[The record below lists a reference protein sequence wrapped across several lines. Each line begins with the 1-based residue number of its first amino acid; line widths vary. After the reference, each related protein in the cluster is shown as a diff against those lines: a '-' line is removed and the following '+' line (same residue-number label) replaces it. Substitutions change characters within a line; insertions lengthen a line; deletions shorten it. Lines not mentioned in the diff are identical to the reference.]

1 MIISLFR
8 IMGILLPAR
17 IALLLAIPFL
27 CCCGEGGTDPLPSP
41 PAYPGVGSGY
51 RHRVTI
57 VDSASGRT
65 TLRVDT
71 TRVVAAGLAFGGRE
85 NVVHL
90 DSGHLYG
97 YYIFQE
103 NGDVARLV
111 YLYDPIALR
120 AVDSAW
126 QILPFGS
133 RDTTRL
139 AIDRVASGRQLALSI
154 ECSGLG
160 TETLRVGG
168 ETFSTGVVRVVRIG
182 SIGSPGGSADIVTV
196 SIDTIHYAP
205 TIFGFARWAGA
216 TRQASSADTLGFHD
230 LSELEGYVVR

>member
-1 MIISLFR
+1 MTTFT
-8 IMGILLPAR
+8 P
-17 IALLLAIPFL
+17 ALLITATLAPCLLVL
-27 CCCGEGGTDPLPSP
+27 CGCAETTMNTPP
-41 PAYPGVGSGY
+41 PAHPGVGSGY

-57 VDSASGRT
+57 VDSASGRVSI
-65 TLRVDT
+65 RVDT

-97 YYIFQE
+97 YYTFQE
-103 NGDVARLV
+103 NGDVGRLV
-111 YLYDPIALR
+111 SLSDPISLR

-139 AIDRVASGRQLALSI
+139 AIDRVASGRQLVLSI
-154 ECSGLG
+154 ESSALG

-168 ETFSTGVVRVVRIG
+168 ETFSTSVVRVVRIG
-182 SIGSPGGSADIVTV
+182 SIGSPSGSADIVTV

-205 TIFGFARWAGA
+205 TIFAFARWAGA
-216 TRQASSADTLGFHD
+216 TRQASSADTLGFYD